1 MAHIL
6 VVDDE
11 PDIRSML
18 VDAVSLAGHTA
29 TGATDGFDALR
40 AIREGDFNLVVA
52 DVNMPRIDG
61 YELINKLRES
71 GNKVPVILLTARQ
84 QQADITR
91 GLKIGADDYITK
103 PFSLEELLLR
113 IGAVLRR
120 TMPDIEKPAPIEV
133 GPIQM
138 FEDSHTV
145 MLNGMEVEL
154 SPTEYKLLRQLMRS
168 PNKVQRKELLLDA
181 IWGMGFATGATVVDT
196 YISYLRKKLHTNE
209 WSGIKTIRGIGFL
222 ISV

>member
-18 VDAVSLAGHTA
+18 VDAISLGGHTA
-29 TGATDGFDALR
+29 VGASDGFEALR
-40 AIREGDFNLVVA
+40 VIRDCDINLIVA

-91 GLKIGADDYITK
+91 GLKVGADDYITK

-120 TMPDIEKPAPIEV
+120 TMPDIEKAAPIEV
-133 GPIQM
+133 GPIQL

-145 MLNGMEVEL
+145 TVNGKEVEL
-154 SPTEYKLLRQLMRS
+154 SPTEYKLLRHLMRS
-168 PNKVQRKELLLDA
+168 PNKVQRKDQLLDA

-196 YISYLRKKLHTNE
+196 YISYLRKKLHTDD
-209 WSGIKTIRGIGFL
+209 WAGIKTIRGIGFL
-222 ISV
+222 ISE

>member
-18 VDAVSLAGHTA
+18 VDAISLGGHTA
-29 TGATDGFDALR
+29 VGASDGFEALR
-40 AIREGDFNLVVA
+40 GIRDCDINLIVA

-91 GLKIGADDYITK
+91 GLKVGADDYITK

-120 TMPDIEKPAPIEV
+120 TMPDIEKAAPIEV
-133 GPIQM
+133 GPIQL

-145 MLNGMEVEL
+145 TVNGKEVEL
-154 SPTEYKLLRQLMRS
+154 SPTEYKLLRHLMRS
-168 PNKVQRKELLLDA
+168 PNKVQRKDQLLDA

-196 YISYLRKKLHTNE
+196 YISYLRKKLHTDD
-209 WSGIKTIRGIGFL
+209 WAGIKTIRGIGFL
-222 ISV
+222 ISE

>member
-18 VDAVSLAGHTA
+18 VDAVSLGGHTA
-29 TGATDGFDALR
+29 VGASDGFEALR
-40 AIREGDFNLVVA
+40 VIRECDINLVVA

-61 YELINKLRES
+61 YELISKLRES

-120 TMPDIEKPAPIEV
+120 TMPDIEKAAPIEV

-154 SPTEYKLLRQLMRS
+154 SPTEYKLLRHLMRS
-168 PNKVQRKELLLDA
+168 PNKVQRKDQLLDA

-196 YISYLRKKLHTNE
+196 YISYLRKKLHTSE

-222 ISV
+222 ISE